1 MGRSCSICKH
11 PEAAHIAQALA
22 EDASVRKLAARF
34 GLTKSAINRHINK
47 CLTPAVQNVIRESGK
62 LMKDAKTAA
71 PVLEQ
76 MRALNRRTLAIL
88 QAAERSGDGQMALS
102 AICPSEKK
110 SGVVCSIEWRV
121 VAQHGE

>member
-1 MGRSCSICKH
+1 MGRPCSICKH

-71 PVLEQ
+71 PVPAPNARLEPKNPGDLAGR
-76 MRALNRRTLAIL
+76 RALGRRANGFI
-88 QAAERSGDGQMALS
+88 GDL
-102 AICPSEKK
+102 PKREKIW
-110 SGVVCSIEWRV
+110 SCVLD
-121 VAQHGE
+121 